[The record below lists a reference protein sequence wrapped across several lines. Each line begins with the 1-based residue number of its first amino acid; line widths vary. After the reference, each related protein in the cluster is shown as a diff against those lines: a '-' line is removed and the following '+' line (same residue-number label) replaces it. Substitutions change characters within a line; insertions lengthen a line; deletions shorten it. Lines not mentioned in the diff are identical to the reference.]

1 MVEKQ
6 SPNPELEQVITAEAQ
21 ADPVVDRRSVKA
33 VWSHAFGAFKERS
46 LLSKVDYI
54 MEYPFTLLRD
64 VTCPIVEDDRWNKY
78 WVLFTSFGAPFG
90 FAFLAGSGCW
100 DLV

>member
-33 VWSHAFGAFKERS
+33 LWSHAFGAFKERS
-46 LLSKVDYI
+46 LLSKVDHLSHRGGRSL
-54 MEYPFTLLRD
+54 EQVLGPLHLLRRALRLR
-64 VTCPIVEDDRWNKY
+64 VPRGQ
-78 WVLFTSFGAPFG
+78 WVLGPRLTRS
-90 FAFLAGSGCW
+90 
-100 DLV
+100 